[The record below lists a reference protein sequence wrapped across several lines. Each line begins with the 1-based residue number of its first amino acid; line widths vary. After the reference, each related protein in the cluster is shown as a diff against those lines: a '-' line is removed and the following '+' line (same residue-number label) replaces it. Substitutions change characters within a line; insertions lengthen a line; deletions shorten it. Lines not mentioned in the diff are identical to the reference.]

1 MCNVSMEIPAQAI
14 ATVTASIVAAGAAVW
29 AAVMSTRNNR
39 ALKSHEIMFGRL
51 HDDRVRV
58 MVEIY
63 DKLFDLRQDVWQYL
77 KLMRNITEDVAKQR
91 EEGYVKL
98 RKQMDATHS
107 YYRRRRF
114 YFDKAMCERM
124 DGVFTTHYKIEEI
137 IHPHHTSEVLINVM
151 AVETEA
157 RKSMRE
163 DLDGAF
169 TILHDQMKLAMD
181 ALENGMR
188 RLLGVEVEAKA
199 TR

>member
-1 MCNVSMEIPAQAI
+1 MCNSPMEIPAQAI
-14 ATVTASIVAAGAAVW
+14 ATVTASFVAASAAVW
-29 AAVMSTRNNR
+29 AAIMSTRNNR

-51 HDDRVRV
+51 HEDRVRV

-77 KLMRNITEDVAKQR
+77 KLMRNVTEDVSKQR

-98 RKQMDATHS
+98 RKQMDDVHS

-114 YFDKAMCERM
+114 YFDRTMCEKM
-124 DGVFTTHYKIEEI
+124 DGVFATHYKIEEI
-137 IHPHHTSEVLINVM
+137 IHPHHRSEVLINVM
-151 AVETEA
+151 AVESDA

-163 DLDGAF
+163 DLDEAF
-169 TILHDQMKLAMD
+169 TILHDKMKLAMD

-188 RLLGVEVEAKA
+188 RLLGVEVETRA